1 MMPLIDSASRER
13 LLANGRN
20 GGQDHH
26 PVIKIFNPTG
36 SEVWLLSELDPQD
49 QDTLFGL
56 CDLGKGCP
64 EMGNVSLAELL
75 EVSAGLPIGLERD
88 WSWSPAYGVSVY
100 ARAASRVGRI
110 TELRSVLSVA
120 ARGYR

>member
-20 GGQDHH
+20 RDRDHH

-56 CDLGKGCP
+56 CDLGKARP
-64 EMGNVSLAELL
+64 EMGTVSLAELL
-75 EVSAGLPIGLERD
+75 EVSASLPIGLERD
-88 WSWSPAYGVSVY
+88 MSFWPVHPLSVY
-100 ARAASRVGRI
+100 ARVASRVGRI
-110 TELRSVLSVA
+110 TEERCVLSMG
-120 ARGYR
+120 ARG